1 MGKAPASAA
10 GTNDL
15 NLLKLE
21 HEMKEIKDML
31 AQFA

>member
-10 GTNDL
+10 AGDM